1 MDFSNLTN
9 DNILLYAMKNYDNPA
24 CHGIHEFNEDFDR
37 IKYVKRL
44 FKRYQTKGVLKE
56 RLILNHIIVVYNV
69 FGPEAATR
77 ILFFRLEDDL
87 WSILKTFLIFL
98 NFLPTCADPQSPLLK
113 QSDIVYGLDGKDVQ
127 TVEITVDMKLAE
139 RLRSI

>member
-1 MDFSNLTN
+1 MTFENLTSEN
-9 DNILLYAMKNYDNPA
+9 LMMYAMKHYHNPA
-24 CHGIHEFNEDFDR
+24 ATGMHEFTEDVDR

-56 RLILNHIIVVYNV
+56 RLILNHIIVIYNV
-69 FGPEAATR
+69 FGVEAATR
-77 ILFFRLEDDL
+77 ILYFRLEDDL

-98 NFLPTCADPQSPLLK
+98 NLQPDRV
-113 QSDIVYGLDGKDVQ
+113 DGLDGKDVP
-127 TVEITVDMKLAE
+127 VPEVAVDMKLAE

>member
-9 DNILLYAMKNYDNPA
+9 DNILLYAMKYYDNPA
-24 CHGIHEFNEDFDR
+24 CHGMHEFTEDFDR

-56 RLILNHIIVVYNV
+56 RLILNHIIIVYNV
-69 FGPEAATR
+69 FGADAATR
-77 ILFFRLEDDL
+77 ILYFRLEDDL
-87 WSILKTFLIFL
+87 WPILKTFLVFL
-98 NFLPTCADPQSPLLK
+98 NLQP
-113 QSDIVYGLDGKDVQ
+113 DIVVGLDGKDVQ
-127 TVEITVDMKLAE
+127 ALEIPIDMKLAD